1 MQEQSGHSWDTGL
14 RVSKTT
20 EDRYVRPNSSSSSG
34 RSSIDE
40 PIASPRSNVFH
51 SSTTTNTHQSNNKS
65 DHNKVLTNC
74 HLGMIIQLL
83 FRFYIH
89 LLKLNR

>member
-14 RVSKTT
+14 RLAKTS
-20 EDRYVRPNSSSSSG
+20 EDRYVRPNSSSSSS
-34 RSSIDE
+34 RSSTDE

-51 SSTTTNTHQSNNKS
+51 SSTTTTHQSNNKS
-65 DHNKVLTNC
+65 DYNKVLISC